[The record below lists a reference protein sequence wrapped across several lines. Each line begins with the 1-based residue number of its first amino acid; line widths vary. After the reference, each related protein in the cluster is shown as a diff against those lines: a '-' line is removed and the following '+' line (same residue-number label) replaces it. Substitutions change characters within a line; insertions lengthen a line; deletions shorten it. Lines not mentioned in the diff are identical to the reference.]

1 MISNTILFCPSNF
14 AFFKGFPFHLHKPQ
28 SSRHLAFCLHW
39 GHLETLTHASWCTSY
54 LLNWFPE
61 QFICTKRSSYLELCF
76 AWAYCCTVW
85 RDWLLS
91 GHVHRVWQ
99 SNGENMCHQGT
110 PFFQRTWKIPSS
122 TSNKPFI
129 GSASHRCS
137 SSWSKNW
144 NLHSPPVP
152 YPCSLTCLK
161 YFLFVAL
168 QSNLASKRGLWE
180 SMRHLFL
187 KPEICFTSLVAQLC
201 RLAVLSGEYFTPLDA
216 ILHQI
221 FRFLAKA
228 YIFF

>member
-39 GHLETLTHASWCTSY
+39 GHLETLTPCFLMY
-54 LLNWFPE
+54 LLLAELVSWAVHMHQTF
-61 QFICTKRSSYLELCF
+61 FIFRAVLCMSVLLYCLERL
-76 AWAYCCTVW
+76 A
-85 RDWLLS
+85 LMS
-91 GHVHRVWQ
+91 HVHRVWQ